1 MLSTLYILSHLIPK
15 QLDELDSPRPHF
27 INREV
32 MVQDHTAEL
41 TDLGFKSV
49 I

>member
-1 MLSTLYILSHLIPK
+1 MLSALYILSHLIPK
-15 QLDELDSPRPHF
+15 QLHELDSPRPHF

-32 MVQDHTAEL
+32 TVQDHTAEL
-41 TDLGFKSV
+41 ADLGFKSV